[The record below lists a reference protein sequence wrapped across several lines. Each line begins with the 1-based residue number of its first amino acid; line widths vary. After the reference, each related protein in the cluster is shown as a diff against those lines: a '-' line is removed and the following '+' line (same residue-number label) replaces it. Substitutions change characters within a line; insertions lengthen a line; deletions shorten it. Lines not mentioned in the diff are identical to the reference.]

1 MEVFMSDWRQSG
13 MRPLI
18 DRKKGCRYCTTSSGL
33 KKMKDTITKVKQ
45 RLLDVWSRR
54 KKSS

>member
-1 MEVFMSDWRQSG
+1 MSDWRQSG

-18 DRKKGCRYCTTSSGL
+18 DRKKGCRHCMTSSGV
-33 KKMKDTITKVKQ
+33 KKMQDTISRVKE
-45 RLLDVWSRR
+45 RLQDLWSGR